1 MKQLADYVQTM
12 QTDDVLAATDKAK
25 VQARTL
31 LEDQDITSLARRL
44 LGAGRRFAPDRD
56 AVAELVAE
64 RAEEDQ
70 SLGAFSE
77 QT

>member
-31 LEDQDITSLARRL
+31 LEDQGITILARQL
-44 LGAGRRFAPDRD
+44 LGAGRRFVPDRD
-56 AVAELVAE
+56 AVAE
-64 RAEEDQ
+64 
-70 SLGAFSE
+70 
-77 QT
+77 